1 MLLFLLVPGEVCGTG
16 DRTRQTVGDIV
27 TNWLWEREC
36 HARGGGGGRKVSERV
51 YGRKSYT
58 PVSLESGKL
67 EIRKVRY
74 MGKKPL

>member
-1 MLLFLLVPGEVCGTG
+1 MPEEV
-16 DRTRQTVGDIV
+16 
-27 TNWLWEREC
+27 E
-36 HARGGGGGRKVSERV
+36 GGRKVSERV